1 MTIRPC
7 RKHHRT
13 AVVGL
18 FLALATLIAP
28 VAGCGLTQYG
38 VTFSSTDGGSVTT
51 PGEGTFYYGFC
62 TEVELIAAPAR
73 GYRFIGWSGGSAPI
87 VDVTSASTIITSV
100 QGSYKVRANFEEARA
115 ERYTLTASST
125 AGGSVTAPYE
135 GASTYEEGAVVALVA
150 MPASGYRFV
159 RWTGDV
165 GTVADVTSSST
176 TVTMEGNYSI
186 RAEFQAIPPA
196 LYNLVTFSTG
206 GGWVTT
212 PGEGSYTY
220 AAGTVVSLVA
230 TPAGGYR
237 FVRWTGNIA
246 TIGNPNLASTTITM
260 QGNYSITAEFEA
272 IPTTQ
277 YSLTVYVGAGGVVV
291 TPGPGTFSYPTGT
304 VVNLVASPAAGYRF
318 AGWTGTVGTVAD
330 AESASTTITMNGN
343 YAVTAN
349 FELIQALQYTLTI
362 SSEACGSVTEPG
374 AGVFS
379 YDAGAVVNLVATPTR
394 RYEFAGW
401 TGDVATIADVNS
413 ASTTIT
419 MYGNYSI
426 TANFRRVRRTA

>member
-7 RKHHRT
+7 RKHQRI
-13 AVVGL
+13 AVLGVL
-18 FLALATLIAP
+18 LALATLIAS

-51 PGEGTFYYGFC
+51 PGEGIFYYDFC

-87 VDVTSASTIITSV
+87 VDVTSASTVITSV
-100 QGSYKVRANFEEARA
+100 QGNYKVRANFEEARA
-115 ERYTLTASST
+115 EQYTLTASST

-135 GASTYEEGAVVALVA
+135 GASTYEEGTVVVLVA
-150 MPASGYRFV
+150 MPAGGYRFV

-165 GTVADVTSSST
+165 GTVDDVTSSST
-176 TVTMEGNYSI
+176 IVTMQGNYSI
-186 RAEFQAIPPA
+186 TAEFEAIPPA
-196 LYNLVTFSTG
+196 LYNLTTSSTD

-212 PGEGSYTY
+212 PGEGSYAY
-220 AAGTVVSLVA
+220 AAGTEVSLVA

-237 FVRWTGNIA
+237 FVRWSGNIA
-246 TIGNPNLASTTITM
+246 TIGNPDLASTTITM

-272 IPTTQ
+272 IPTTH
-277 YSLTVYVGAGGVVV
+277 YSLTVYAGTGGVVV
-291 TPGPGTFSYPTGT
+291 TPGPGTFSYPSGA
-304 VVNLVASPAAGYRF
+304 VVNLVASPGAGYRF
-318 AGWTGTVGTVAD
+318 AGWTGTVGTVD
-330 AESASTTITMNGN
+330 DVDFASTTITMNGN

-349 FELIQALQYTLTI
+349 FELIEVLSYTLTI

-374 AGVFS
+374 EGVFT
-379 YDAGAVVNLVATPTR
+379 YDAGTVVSLVATPAR
-394 RYEFAGW
+394 RYEFSGW
-401 TGDVATIADVNS
+401 TGDVGMIADVNS
-413 ASTTIT
+413 ASTTII

-426 TANFRRVRRTA
+426 TANFHRVRRTA